1 MCTFN
6 ALPIAPRQLMLQ
18 NAQHCSPKKERIHS
32 PLQFL
37 EGVYGNSVRA
47 EKSLRT
53 LPEKKVLKF
62 SRNGFQKNTPPVSS
76 RRGSKFT
83 LRIQLRSVS
92 SRKTRIW
99 IRHAGINVKVKAQQK
114 KRLYR
119 SFRHEKRTTKVAL
132 VKATKHKASPRQLTR
147 FVWRT
152 DAMVLPDYQVAITK
166 QSKDC

>member
-18 NAQHCSPKKERIHS
+18 NAQHCSPKKERIH

-76 RRGSKFT
+76 RGGSKFT
-83 LRIQLRSVS
+83 LRIQLRSVA

-119 SFRHEKRTTKVAL
+119 SRHEKRTTKVVL
-132 VKATKHKASPRQLTR
+132 VKATKHKANPRQLTR

-152 DAMVLPDYQVAITK
+152 ETMVLPDYQVAITK